1 MKLSMLSYLD
11 LIRAAIQI
19 YNPKILIIMSVKEVT
34 MHTMHMYEVSDVSN
48 YSTYKDCFGFLV
60 SEPRK
65 YVGTH
70 ILIWMATLLFY
81 IVTAFKTVPGMVALV
96 VICNVIV

>member
-1 MKLSMLSYLD
+1 
-11 LIRAAIQI
+11 
-19 YNPKILIIMSVKEVT
+19 MSLKEGTV
-34 MHTMHMYEVSDVSN
+34 HTMHMYEVSDVPN
-48 YSTYKDCFGFLV
+48 YSTYKNCFGFLV

-70 ILIWMATLLFY
+70 VLIWLATLLFY
-81 IVTAFKTVPGMVALV
+81 IVTAFKTAPGMVALV